1 MAAKPDP
8 KKPLPTPCVVGVRTN
23 YNLAEYSYYNVATI
37 EWETSNNR
45 YHARVGFTAPDGHYV
60 FFNSYHDDF
69 TDAEHTINFVREGK
83 ANGKLY
89 NIYAETID
97 VHISPTLGITCEVP
111 SLIYSF
117 VTS

>member
-1 MAAKPDP
+1 LENHKITGARELQNQL
-8 KKPLPTPCVVGVRTN
+8 LPRVVD
-23 YNLAEYSYYNVATI
+23 A
-37 EWETSNNR
+37 
-45 YHARVGFTAPDGHYV
+45 F
-60 FFNSYHDDF
+60 HDDF

-97 VHISPTLGITCEVP
+97 VHISPTLGITCEVL